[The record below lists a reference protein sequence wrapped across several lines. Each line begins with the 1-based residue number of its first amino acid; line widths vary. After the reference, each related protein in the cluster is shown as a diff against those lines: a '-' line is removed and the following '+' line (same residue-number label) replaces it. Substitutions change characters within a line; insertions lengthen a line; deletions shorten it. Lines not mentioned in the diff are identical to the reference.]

1 MITLGGTMSVLV
13 AGWSGTTVG
22 RTLAGRP
29 IAGPPPADIS
39 IIPTGSGWRRLEAA
53 LRRVCRHA
61 RVVGLGFC
69 GGIHP
74 SVGIGEI
81 IIPLNAVPLR
91 GVPQRQAPAHGQ
103 LAKALGDASQS
114 IAVTHLGTIATAP
127 RAVTADTEMTRDLA
141 DMGVLGVDM
150 ETSWLFARMASMSV
164 PCAAILVCS
173 DHVTHAPLVR
183 DAGRL
188 RQSLPLTCRSSSVA
202 RDAFRLA
209 LHVLAAEEAQR

>member
-1 MITLGGTMSVLV
+1 MGG
-13 AGWSGTTVG
+13 
-22 RTLAGRP
+22 TLAGHP
-29 IAGPPPADIS
+29 IAGLPSTDINVIS
-39 IIPTGSGWRRLEAA
+39 TGSGWRRLEAA
-53 LRRVCRHA
+53 LRKVGRHA

-81 IIPLNAVPLR
+81 IIPLTAVPLR
-91 GVPQRQAPAHGQ
+91 GVPQRQAPAHGL
-103 LAKALGDASQS
+103 LARALGDASQC

-127 RAVTADTEMTRDLA
+127 RVVTAGMAMTHDLA

-150 ETSWLFARMASMSV
+150 ETSWLFARAASMSM
-164 PCAAILVCS
+164 PCAAILICS

-183 DAGRL
+183 DDGRL
-188 RQSLPLTCRSSSVA
+188 RQSLPLTRQAASVA

-209 LHVLAAEEAQR
+209 LHVLAEERAKP